1 MGRGRKS
8 PEALANP
15 LVPGTW
21 PDPPPELE
29 PTEAVIWNRVVRAL
43 PQDWINPANSPL
55 MKQYVRHVAN
65 TDLLAGDISICRQEI
80 AEARRRE
87 ADATGDAKAVTR
99 ARTDRAALERGL
111 HRLMRMVGAE
121 TDRATRLGTKL
132 KLTLQSRYSRSDG
145 AAAATRRP
153 ISQPWNDW
161 GNPPRQ

>member
-8 PEALANP
+8 ADSQANP

-29 PTEAVIWNRVVRAL
+29 PTEAAIWNRVVRAL

-55 MKQYVRHVAN
+55 MKQFVRHVAN
-65 TDLLAGDISICRQEI
+65 TDLLALDVSRCREEI
-80 AEARRRE
+80 AGVRERE

-99 ARTDRAALERGL
+99 ARTDRAALERAL

-121 TDRATRLGTKL
+121 TDRATRLATKL
-132 KLTLQSRYSRSDG
+132 KITLQSRYSRSDG